1 MQRKNFKILKI
12 CPPFTKMLVTAHTYT
27 EEECISENGLLEKDQ
42 VGMLRDIQE
51 VIAVGSAVR
60 DSKPGDLVQIDF
72 SKYMKKQYHKDET
85 KADMPDEYYNS
96 VVSFEVPTF
105 EVNGETTLLID
116 SDKVFFKIEEY
127 KIEVSDVG
135 AQSKKLVC

>member
-1 MQRKNFKILKI
+1 
-12 CPPFTKMLVTAHTYT
+12 MLVTAHTYT

-60 DSKPGDLVQIDF
+60 DYKPGDLVQIDF